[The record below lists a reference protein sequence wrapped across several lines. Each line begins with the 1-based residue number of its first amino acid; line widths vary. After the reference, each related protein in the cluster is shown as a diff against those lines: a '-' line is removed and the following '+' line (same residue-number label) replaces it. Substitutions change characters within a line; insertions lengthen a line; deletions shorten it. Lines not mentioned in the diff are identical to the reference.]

1 MVFLTQ
7 APRMIKVMIAGFGE
21 RHRSSLPPFNKVVFR
36 LLWHPR
42 DQITLWTRTIK
53 SISNDLKDLVPDVM
67 FS

>member
-1 MVFLTQ
+1 MVVPDTSPENDRRL
-7 APRMIKVMIAGFGE
+7 GE

-42 DQITLWTRTIK
+42 GQITLWTRTIK
-53 SISNDLKDLVPDVM
+53 SISYDLKDLVPDVM